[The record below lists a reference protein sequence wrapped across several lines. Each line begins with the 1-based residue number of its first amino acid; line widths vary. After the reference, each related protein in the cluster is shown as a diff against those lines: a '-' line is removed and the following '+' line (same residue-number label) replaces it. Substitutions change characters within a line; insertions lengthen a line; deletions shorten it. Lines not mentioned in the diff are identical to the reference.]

1 MSTINK
7 NGCSVCATG
16 SENYCTFST
25 RLRGKNVKMYQYDFR
40 AENGKLFSTVASTL
54 AECRRKRDEW
64 LSKN

>member
-1 MSTINK
+1 MNTINK
-7 NGCSVCATG
+7 NGCSVCAAG

-25 RLRGKNVKMYQYDFR
+25 RLRGKNAKVYQYDFR
-40 AENGKLFSTVASTL
+40 AENGELFSTVAPTL

>member
-40 AENGKLFSTVASTL
+40 AENGNLFSTVALTL
-54 AECRRKRDEW
+54 AECRKKRDEW
-64 LSKN
+64 LNKN